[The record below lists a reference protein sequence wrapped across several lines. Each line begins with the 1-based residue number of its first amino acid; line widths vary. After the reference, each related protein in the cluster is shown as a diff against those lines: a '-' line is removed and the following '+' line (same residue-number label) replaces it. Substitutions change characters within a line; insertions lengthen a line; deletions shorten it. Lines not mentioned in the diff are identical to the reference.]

1 MFTLK
6 CSDFVERSMFADY
19 KVYYMNGLT
28 VAKVANANV
37 IVNVDAKT
45 AYVYSE

>member
-6 CSDFVERSMFADY
+6 YSDFVERSMFADY
-19 KVYYMNGLT
+19 KVYYMNGLI
-28 VAKVANANV
+28 VANINGSDV